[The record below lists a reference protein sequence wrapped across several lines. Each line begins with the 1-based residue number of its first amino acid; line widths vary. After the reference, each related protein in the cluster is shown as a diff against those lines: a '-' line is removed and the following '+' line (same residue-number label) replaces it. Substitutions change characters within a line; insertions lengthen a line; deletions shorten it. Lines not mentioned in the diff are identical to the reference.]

1 MGTLMGGSS
10 IVMTEKIVEQMIGVS
25 TTPNAISIYAS
36 DFDNKDLVLKDLDNW
51 NNKFKDDTAK
61 QVKYTDSA
69 AIMIT
74 MISQMIRIITIALV
88 CFSGVSLVVSSI
100 MIGIITYVSVV
111 ERTKE
116 IGILRS
122 LGARKKDVSNI
133 FNAETFI
140 IGLAAG
146 VIGVLVTYLLS
157 IPINLVINHLLDSMV
172 TNICMLNPLHALL
185 MIALSIVLTL
195 IAGIVP
201 SRAAAKK
208 DPVIALRTD

>member
-1 MGTLMGGSS
+1 
-10 IVMTEKIVEQMIGVS
+10 
-25 TTPNAISIYAS
+25 
-36 DFDNKDLVLKDLDNW
+36 
-51 NNKFKDDTAK
+51 
-61 QVKYTDSA
+61 
-69 AIMIT
+69 
-74 MISQMIRIITIALV
+74 
-88 CFSGVSLVVSSI
+88 

-146 VIGVLVTYLLS
+146 TIGVLVTYLLC
-157 IPINLVINHLLDSMV
+157 IPINLIITSFEATI
-172 TNICMLNPLHALL
+172 TNIAMLNPLHALL
-185 MIALSIVLTL
+185 MIALSVILTL

-208 DPVIALRTD
+208 DPVIALRTE

>member
-1 MGTLMGGSS
+1 M
-10 IVMTEKIVEQMIGVS
+10 
-25 TTPNAISIYAS
+25 
-36 DFDNKDLVLKDLDNW
+36 LKDLYACNDTHE
-51 NNKFKDDTAK
+51 NKE
-61 QVKYTDSA
+61 QVKYTYSA

-74 MISQMIRIITIALV
+74 MISQMIKIITIALV
-88 CFSGVSLVVSSI
+88 CFSSVSLVVSSI
-100 MIGIITYVSVV
+100 MIGIITYVSVI

-122 LGARKKDVSNI
+122 LGARKRDVSNI

-157 IPINLVINHLLDSMV
+157 IPINLVIEHLLDSMI

-185 MIALSIVLTL
+185 MIGLSIILTL

>member
-1 MGTLMGGSS
+1 
-10 IVMTEKIVEQMIGVS
+10 MIGICD
-25 TTPNAISIYAS
+25 TPNSISIYAC
-36 DFDNKDLVLKDLDNW
+36 DFDNKDLVLKDLDEW
-51 NNKFKDDTAK
+51 NNRYKTDVKK

-69 AIMIT
+69 AMMIS
-74 MISQMIRIITIALV
+74 MISQMIKIITIALV
-88 CFSGVSLVVSSI
+88 CFSSVSLVVSSI

-122 LGARKKDVSNI
+122 LGARKRDVSNI

-146 VIGVLVTYLLS
+146 TIGVIVTYLLS
-157 IPINLVINHLLDSMV
+157 IPINLIINHLLTDAMV

-185 MIALSIVLTL
+185 MIALSVILTL

>member
-1 MGTLMGGSS
+1 M
-10 IVMTEKIVEQMIGVS
+10 
-25 TTPNAISIYAS
+25 
-36 DFDNKDLVLKDLDNW
+36 
-51 NNKFKDDTAK
+51 
-61 QVKYTDSA
+61 
-69 AIMIT
+69 
-74 MISQMIRIITIALV
+74 
-88 CFSGVSLVVSSI
+88 SLVVSSI

-122 LGARKKDVSNI
+122 LGARKRDVSNI

-146 VIGVLVTYLLS
+146 AIGVLVTYILS
-157 IPINLVINHLLDSMV
+157 IPINLVI
-172 TNICMLNPLHALL
+172 TAIEPTITGICMLHPLHALL
-185 MIALSIVLTL
+185 MVVLSIVLTS